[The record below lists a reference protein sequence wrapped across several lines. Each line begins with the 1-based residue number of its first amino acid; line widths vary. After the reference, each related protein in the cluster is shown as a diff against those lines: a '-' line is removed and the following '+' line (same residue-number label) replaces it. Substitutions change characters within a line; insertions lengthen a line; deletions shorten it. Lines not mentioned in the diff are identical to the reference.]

1 MKIIKT
7 TSIIFIFLLILAAIF
22 PVGAFSASVSDLPDL
37 DIGTWAGDG
46 TNPGDGHRYIDMGSY
61 NGHTLR
67 WRVLDVYISDGTDG
81 NTAGSKTAL
90 LLLDD
95 VLFTPAGD
103 IERRVFDTYN
113 SYSSNW
119 ARPSDIKTFLNGAF
133 YDTAFNTDE
142 QSSIITANYRMGGS
156 YEGYFGF
163 PITDSSKVFLL
174 STDEALNPAYFANSA
189 DRALANSDWWLRSP
203 GDTFYYAA
211 NVRTTG
217 TAVGIGNA
225 VDNSRGVRPA
235 LKLDLSSV
243 VFTSADYSAVEA
255 AVAAANALDRNLY
268 VSFAGVDA
276 AIAAVVY
283 GLDITQQT
291 AVDGFAAAIN
301 AAVAALQIKT
311 YTVTFLDYDGA
322 ELKAESVA
330 HGAAA
335 TAPSEPENKAGWHFS
350 GWDADFSEITADLTV
365 TALYEFN
372 SVEYYLE
379 RYDFVPYS
387 DLELRDYAA
396 GETVYFDILLVGHD
410 NYALAEIR
418 IAHDTDLLEFVGSQ
432 NPGSWASQ
440 VRIEAPNIVY
450 INSVASLN
458 INVGEPTGE
467 PICLITLKFYVKENI
482 AKENLEAALHY
493 NSILIYLPPGIPA
506 PASSVAPP
514 VGYN

>member
-1 MKIIKT
+1 MKK
-7 TSIIFIFLLILAAIF
+7 FVLMAAITAMF
-22 PVGAFSASVSDLPDL
+22 TALTLTACFSPWDGEDEGTITINLGAANARTAMPLWPPQEHGFLEKIDYTITLSRNGQTKTITAKGGQTIKCSVAAGHWDIKADAYLQGVETPHSPGGEKIYYAAGANSVEVQARKSASVTIKMNPICQDCGAYPCACELPECQCGDEGDCICGADCDCENCGVIIYFAVTFNSGDGSAVQQTIEENDFAVEPQAPTRIGHTFVYWYADNEAVPFAFSA
-37 DIGTWAGDG
+37 T
-46 TNPGDGHRYIDMGSY
+46 
-61 NGHTLR
+61 
-67 WRVLDVYISDGTDG
+67 
-81 NTAGSKTAL
+81 
-90 LLLDD
+90 
-95 VLFTPAGD
+95 
-103 IERRVFDTYN
+103 
-113 SYSSNW
+113 
-119 ARPSDIKTFLNGAF
+119 
-133 YDTAFNTDE
+133 
-142 QSSIITANYRMGGS
+142 
-156 YEGYFGF
+156 
-163 PITDSSKVFLL
+163 PITGNITL
-174 STDEALNPAYFANSA
+174 
-189 DRALANSDWWLRSP
+189 
-203 GDTFYYAA
+203 
-211 NVRTTG
+211 
-217 TAVGIGNA
+217 TA
-225 VDNSRGVRPA
+225 
-235 LKLDLSSV
+235 KW
-243 VFTSADYSAVEA
+243 T
-255 AVAAANALDRNLY
+255 
-268 VSFAGVDA
+268 
-276 AIAAVVY
+276 
-283 GLDITQQT
+283 
-291 AVDGFAAAIN
+291 
-301 AAVAALQIKT
+301 IKT

-396 GETVYFDILLVGHD
+396 GETIYYDILLVGHY
-410 NYALAEIR
+410 NYALAELR
-418 IAHDTDLLEFVGSQ
+418 IVHDTDLLEFVGSQ

-467 PICLITLKFYVKENI
+467 PICLLTLKFYVKENI